1 MCVFEVY
8 ACVCVSEDICVY
20 SMHVEV
26 NGKSEESHTFPGTGV
41 TGVCKPPCRCWKLNP
56 SPLHE
61 Q

>member
-26 NGKSEESHTFPGTGV
+26 NGSQKKATRFLELELQVFVSHHAGAG
-41 TGVCKPPCRCWKLNP
+41 N
-56 SPLHE
+56 
-61 Q
+61 